1 MLWTMANLVILEGD
15 ALSALPEPMRPYVPQ
30 VLSVIVLVG
39 ILMFVL
45 RGVFFK
51 PMAEVLHERA
61 QRLSAGSD
69 TKAKAMALLEA
80 RQGEY
85 DSRLKALRQE
95 ASQRRKALAE
105 AAGAERA
112 RMVEEARG
120 KAGAA
125 RAEAFA
131 ALDTQREA
139 ARKDLV
145 AQVDQL
151 AEAMAQQLVKA

>member
-15 ALSALPEPMRPYVPQ
+15 GLSSLPEPMRPYLPQ

-39 ILMFVL
+39 ILVFVL
-45 RGVFFK
+45 RGVFFR
-51 PMAEVLHERA
+51 PMADVLHERA
-61 QRLSAGSD
+61 HRLSAGSD

-85 DSRLKALRQE
+85 DAKVKALRQE
-95 ASQRRKALAE
+95 ASQRRKVLAE
-105 AAGAERA
+105 AAAAERT
-112 RMVEEARG
+112 RMVEEARA

-125 RAEAFA
+125 RTEAFA
-131 ALDTQREA
+131 VLDTQREA

-151 AEAMAQQLVKA
+151 AEAMALQLVKA